1 MCHDIEGLEDLNQ
14 EGQYCIGSDSAKKM
28 INNIPKLQMNR
39 YDGLQNP
46 LHRYR
51 HLKGMNK
58 EAYLAAELRPDAIDD
73 ESTST

>member
-1 MCHDIEGLEDLNQ
+1 MAISGANQDIV
-14 EGQYCIGSDSAKKM
+14 SDSAKKI

-46 LHRYR
+46 LHRHR
-51 HLKGMNK
+51 HLEGMNKK